1 MPNKRKDT
9 GLSDPRQIGPKPP
22 HPAQRQSP
30 PGNEK
35 ELRPRADHG
44 EDSYRGSGKLEGK
57 VALITG
63 ADSGIGKAVALAF
76 AREGA
81 DIVISYL
88 NEHDVISYLNEHDDA
103 QDTLRLVTDS
113 DRKAILVA
121 GDIGDEAHCNGLV
134 ERAVKDFG
142 RLDILVNNAA
152 FQRVH
157 DELEEFSADEW
168 RQTFRTNIDSM
179 FYLSKAAA
187 RHMRP
192 GSAIVN
198 TASIQAYHPSPNLL
212 AYATTKAAIVNFTK
226 ALAGLLGKRGI
237 RVNAVAPGPIWTPL
251 IPSTMKPDKVEHF
264 SEDTPLGRAGQPAE
278 ATPAFVLLASDDGS
292 YISGSVISV
301 TGGRPTM

>member
-1 MPNKRKDT
+1 MPTHMTPSERT
-9 GLSDPRQIGPKPP
+9 DPRASGPQPP
-22 HPAQRQSP
+22 HPEQRQAP
-30 PGNEK
+30 PGNED
-35 ELRPRADHG
+35 ELRPKADHG
-44 EDSYRGSGKLEGK
+44 EESYRGSGKLERR

-63 ADSGIGKAVALAF
+63 ADSGIGRAVALAF

-81 DIVISYL
+81 DILVSYL
-88 NEHDVISYLNEHDDA
+88 NERDDA
-103 QDTLRLVTDS
+103 HETLRLVTGAG
-113 DRKAILVA
+113 RKAILVD
-121 GDIGDEAHCNGLV
+121 GDVGDEVHCNNLV
-134 ERAVKDFG
+134 DRAVKEFG

-157 DELEEFSADEW
+157 DELEDFSSDEW

-187 RHMRP
+187 LTMEP
-192 GSAIVN
+192 GSAIIN
-198 TASIQAYHPSPNLL
+198 TASIQAYHPTPNLL

-251 IPSTMKPDKVEHF
+251 IPSTMKPDKVKHF
-264 SEDTPLGRAGQPAE
+264 GADTPLGRAGQPAE
-278 ATPAFVLLASDDGS
+278 VAPAFVLLASNEGS